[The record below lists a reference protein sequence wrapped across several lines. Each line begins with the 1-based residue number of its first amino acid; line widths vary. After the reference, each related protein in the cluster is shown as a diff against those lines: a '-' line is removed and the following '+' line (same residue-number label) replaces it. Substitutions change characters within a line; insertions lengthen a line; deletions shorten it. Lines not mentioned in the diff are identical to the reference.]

1 MVFLRKQDN
10 TVKHRS
16 PWQKIKFAGACL
28 GITDPNSAAFSL
40 CFFLIKSRPA
50 NSQRSQIGP
59 LFTEEVIENIPQ
71 HHLVTCY
78 LICWAFNSFKRERD
92 SFLTFIHNQKCVLL
106 FTPIGT
112 FVFSSWFDCIIC
124 ICIQI
129 LITSNQH
136 LNQSQSFNIIRAT
149 IKNSTFVY
157 KSLFW

>member
-78 LICWAFNSFKRERD
+78 LICWAFNSFKREREIR
-92 SFLTFIHNQKCVLL
+92 FWPL
-106 FTPIGT
+106 FTTKNVSCYLPRSVPLFFQAG
-112 FVFSSWFDCIIC
+112 
-124 ICIQI
+124 
-129 LITSNQH
+129 LI
-136 LNQSQSFNIIRAT
+136 A
-149 IKNSTFVY
+149 
-157 KSLFW
+157 LFAFASKY